1 MGILRSDQEVAL
13 NDLLVA
19 LRESVDHCN
28 DAIELVDPSPL
39 TPVLRDAALQRSQF
53 IPRLEEAIRQLGDLP
68 SVPDPDKE
76 SGEMLIHHVGAAL
89 SSDYEND
96 LIEQRITSDQHLLD
110 LVTAASANTSEAS
123 FMQLMNDIGAH
134 TTQTLNHLKAAQSV

>member
-1 MGILRSDQEVAL
+1 MVFLRSDQEVAL

-19 LRESVDHCN
+19 LRESVDHYN

-39 TPVLRDAALQRSQF
+39 TPLLRDAAIQRSQF

-89 SSDYEND
+89 SNDYEPD
-96 LIEQRITSDQHLLD
+96 VIEQRIASDQHLAQ
-110 LVTAASANTSEAS
+110 LVNNASANASEAS
-123 FMQLMNDIGAH
+123 FIQLMDDIAAH
-134 TTQTLNHLKAAQSV
+134 ITQTLVHLKAMQSA

>member
-1 MGILRSDQEVAL
+1 MVFLRSDQEVAL

-19 LRESVDHCN
+19 LRESVDHYN

-39 TPVLRDAALQRSQF
+39 TPLLREAAIQRSQF
-53 IPRLEEAIRQLGDLP
+53 IPRLEDAIRQLGDLP

-89 SSDYEND
+89 SNDYEPD
-96 LIEQRITSDQHLLD
+96 VIEQRIASDQQLAQ
-110 LVTAASANTSEAS
+110 LVNDARKNTSEAS
-123 FMQLMNDIGAH
+123 FTQLMEDIATH
-134 TTQTLNHLKAAQSV
+134 ITQTLVHLKAMQSA